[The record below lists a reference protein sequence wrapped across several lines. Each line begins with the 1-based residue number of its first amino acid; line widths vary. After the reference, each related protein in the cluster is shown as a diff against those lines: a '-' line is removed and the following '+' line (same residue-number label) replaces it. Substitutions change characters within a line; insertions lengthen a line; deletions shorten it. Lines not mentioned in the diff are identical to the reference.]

1 MNIIGIIC
9 AIRPEAKPIVE
20 MLGLTLL
27 ETSPFPIYQGEH
39 NGKIYYLSICGLGKA
54 CAAAST
60 QSLIDRFSVVEI
72 FNVGICGALSGELA
86 ITDIVISKRFIQ
98 HDFNIDEEGEHSCW
112 HPTFKT
118 HLIETE
124 LPIVLKNIE
133 LHTADYRLGP
143 IASGDKFIK
152 SKLVKNALFEQ
163 TGAII
168 VDMESAAIALVCK
181 LNSVAFVSIRA
192 VSDLAESIPHDFEQN
207 MDKAI
212 YVVSTFLQKT
222 LLVQQPEFT

>member
-72 FNVGICGALSGELA
+72 FNVEVSALTLGTINLWS
-86 ITDIVISKRFIQ
+86 TS
-98 HDFNIDEEGEHSCW
+98 
-112 HPTFKT
+112 
-118 HLIETE
+118 
-124 LPIVLKNIE
+124 VLS
-133 LHTADYRLGP
+133 TVY
-143 IASGDKFIK
+143 
-152 SKLVKNALFEQ
+152 
-163 TGAII
+163 
-168 VDMESAAIALVCK
+168 
-181 LNSVAFVSIRA
+181 LNVTKVPS
-192 VSDLAESIPHDFEQN
+192 
-207 MDKAI
+207 
-212 YVVSTFLQKT
+212 
-222 LLVQQPEFT
+222 